1 MAKHKKRE
9 EAFFLRKKGFSY
21 SQIKESLG
29 VSKSTLSTWL
39 KHEPLSKEK
48 ISELRDNSQKRIESF
63 RNTMRSKREEVVEK
77 VFAQEKKAIGSLSKR
92 DLKLV
97 ALSLYWAEGTKSWD
111 SKTEITNSDP
121 LLLSV
126 FIQWMICSGVSK
138 DRIKIALH
146 LYENM
151 DIDKEILFWSKTLDI
166 SKKQFYHPRIKKNTR
181 TVYTGR
187 GGHGTC
193 QVIFGNREFNDK
205 IYAGINHLSSLGKK
219 VE

>member
-1 MAKHKKRE
+1 MAKHQKRE
-9 EAFFLRKKGFSY
+9 ESLVLRKKGFSY
-21 SQIKESLG
+21 SQIKESVG

-39 KHEPLSKEK
+39 KDEPLSKERV
-48 ISELRDNSQKRIESF
+48 SELRDNSQKRIESF
-63 RNTMRSKREEVVEK
+63 RNTMRSKREEVVK
-77 VFAQEKKAIGSLSKR
+77 KAFVQERKAIGLLSKR

-121 LLLSV
+121 VLLSV
-126 FIQWMICSGVSK
+126 FIKWMTSSGVQK

-151 DIDKEILFWSKTLDI
+151 DIDKELLFWSKTLDI

-181 TVYTGR
+181 SGHTGR

-205 IYAGINHLSSLGKK
+205 IYAGIKHLSSLSKK